1 MSKVL
6 CLTHRGVRCCVPAE
20 RVLSAEQARV
30 RTDAVTLWDGEA
42 PVPQESG
49 ERSLQL
55 ETADGPRWLWGS
67 SVRAVSIT
75 AEQVQRLTPVLR
87 DLVTLPHVVGLAEL
101 DEELIWLV
109 EPLRFSP
116 ERAGGNFAEFNVS

>member
-20 RVLSAEQARV
+20 RVLTAEQAR
-30 RTDAVTLWDGEA
+30 RYEEAVQLWEGDEPAASA
-42 PVPQESG
+42 PALG
-49 ERSLQL
+49 ERSLRL

-75 AEQVQRLTPVLR
+75 ASQIQKLTPVLR
-87 DLVTLPHVVGLAEL
+87 ELLTLPHVVGLAAL
-101 DEELIWLV
+101 GEELVWLV
-109 EPLRFSP
+109 EPLRFSG
-116 ERAGGNFAEFNVS
+116 ERAGAN

>member
-20 RVLSAEQARV
+20 RVLSAEQAHARE
-30 RTDAVTLWDGEA
+30 DAVSFWDGEG
-42 PVPQESG
+42 PPPQASG
-49 ERSLQL
+49 ERSLRL

-67 SVRAVSIT
+67 AVRAVSVT
-75 AEQVQRLTPVLR
+75 AGQIQQLTPVLR
-87 DLVTLPHVVGLAEL
+87 GLLTLPHVVGLAALGDEL
-101 DEELIWLV
+101 VWLV

-116 ERAGGNFAEFNVS
+116 GRAGEKSTELNVG

>member
-20 RVLSAEQARV
+20 RVLNAEQGQARE
-30 RTDAVTLWDGEA
+30 DAVTLWEGGEQ
-42 PVPQESG
+42 PSQGPG

-55 ETADGPRWLWGS
+55 QTADGPRWLWGS
-67 SVRAVSIT
+67 KVRAVSVTRAQI
-75 AEQVQRLTPVLR
+75 QRLTPVLR
-87 DLVTLPHVVGLAEL
+87 DLLTLPHVVGLAALGDEL
-101 DEELIWLV
+101 VWLV

-116 ERAGGNFAEFNVS
+116 EGARGHIH